1 MSRVKLIAGILALV
15 SGVLLI
21 EIFLQNLL
29 GS

>member
-1 MSRVKLIAGILALV
+1 MSRVKLIAVILALV
-15 SGVLLI
+15 LGVLLI

>member
-1 MSRVKLIAGILALV
+1 MSRVKLIAVILALV

>member
-1 MSRVKLIAGILALV
+1 MSRVKLIAVILALV

-21 EIFLQNLL
+21 EIFLQNIL

>member
-1 MSRVKLIAGILALV
+1 MSRVKLIAVIVALV

-21 EIFLQNLL
+21 EIFLQNIL